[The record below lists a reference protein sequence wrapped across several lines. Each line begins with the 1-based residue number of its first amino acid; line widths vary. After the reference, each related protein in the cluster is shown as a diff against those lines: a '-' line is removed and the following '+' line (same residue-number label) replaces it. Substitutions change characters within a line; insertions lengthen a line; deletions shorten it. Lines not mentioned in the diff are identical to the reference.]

1 MNQKDI
7 ERIIDKTIQEMNIVN
22 DVDFKMELQCFY
34 NYLILKLDTEL
45 DKVPDEYKTIYSKKK
60 MKKEDGADFQNRY
73 DLRNLFLVHLL
84 NENLDFELKQEVEK
98 YLKRFRFHDKTLKQ
112 KHKEPEIKKQ
122 FVKTDEKPTRG
133 VETMFRVT
141 SKNHLDLSALAD
153 NKANILISVNVILIS
168 IVVSGLVTKLDNN
181 QQFIIPVITILTV
194 AMITIIFATIST
206 IPNVTN
212 FQMTRDDIDARK
224 GNLLFFGNFSKLELE
239 DYEYGINILM
249 NDKKYLYNS
258 MAKDIYFLG
267 KVLDRKYKYL
277 RMAYRI
283 FMFGLII
290 STISFIISMLG
301 AN

>member
-1 MNQKDI
+1 
-7 ERIIDKTIQEMNIVN
+7 
-22 DVDFKMELQCFY
+22 
-34 NYLILKLDTEL
+34 
-45 DKVPDEYKTIYSKKK
+45 
-60 MKKEDGADFQNRY
+60 
-73 DLRNLFLVHLL
+73 
-84 NENLDFELKQEVEK
+84 
-98 YLKRFRFHDKTLKQ
+98 
-112 KHKEPEIKKQ
+112 
-122 FVKTDEKPTRG
+122 
-133 VETMFRVT
+133 MFRVT

-301 AN
+301 S